1 MYRVRAIAVTGVF
14 ALSLAGCAWSGQKQD
29 ADAALTGGAGT
40 AATAYAG
47 GAFAGGLIG
56 SAIGEELDAGDRR
69 TAMDAEFRALE
80 YGRTGAPVQWRGEKG
95 RVYGDVVAGARYQ
108 VNDFA
113 CRELTHTL
121 YIDAEPQV
129 AHGTACR
136 QPDGTWKT
144 VG

>member
-1 MYRVRAIAVTGVF
+1 MDGIRLAAVIG
-14 ALSLAGCAWSGQKQD
+14 ALALALTGCAWSGKKQD
-29 ADAALTGGAGT
+29 VTASVTGAP
-40 AATAYAG
+40 AATAYASE
-47 GAFAGGLIG
+47 AFSSGLIG
-56 SAIGEELDAGDRR
+56 GAIGEELDAGDRR

-80 YGRTGAPVQWRGEKG
+80 YGRTGAPIQWRGKSG

-121 YIDAEPQV
+121 YIGDQPQV

-136 QPDGTWKT
+136 QADGTWKT